1 MATSPKKYKK
11 LQDFPKKQRVKIF
24 QDNLNKCIACEIDVE
39 DGDGC
44 EITQFTGRTTGGTS
58 EIKNQ
63 ILLCKDCVN
72 DDKPDFRP
80 KLPGWMRTMIEKKFE
95 TEISEGRATVGTIAK
110 GLVLESAK
118 QYFSEGGDGS
128 TPAILPHRLIILD
141 EEDQKKA
148 ISLGLEEKRKE
159 LEELSET
166 SVQVSK
172 MISNLEE
179 QFSGLANELS
189 RKEEIF
195 HNAARQPVAQFLK
208 QLRYQIGETNNT
220 WVISKLGEIPAEEK
234 DYLRVKRK
242 DAVFLNLEEE

>member
-1 MATSPKKYKK
+1 MAKSPEYRK
-11 LQDFPKKQRVKIF
+11 LEDFPKKQRVKIF
-24 QDNLNKCIACEIDVE
+24 QENQHRCIACEIDVE

-58 EIKNQ
+58 ELGNQ
-63 ILLCKDCVN
+63 ILLCKDCKE
-72 DDKPDFRP
+72 DRKDFRV
-80 KLPGWMRTMIEKKFE
+80 KLPPWMRTMIEKKFE
-95 TEISEGRATVGTIAK
+95 TEMSEGAKVGTIAK
-110 GLVLESAK
+110 GLILESAK
-118 QYFSEGGDGS
+118 QYFSEGGDGL

-166 SVQVSK
+166 SAEVSK

-179 QFSGLANELS
+179 QFSGLANELV

-195 HNAARQPVAQFLK
+195 HNAARVVTVGQFLK
-208 QLRYQIGETNNT
+208 ELRYQMGETNNT

-234 DYLRVKRK
+234 DYIRVKRSELI
-242 DAVFLNLEEE
+242 FLKFEEE

>member
-1 MATSPKKYKK
+1 MAKSPKYRK
-11 LQDFPKKQRVKIF
+11 LEEFPKKQRVKIF
-24 QDNLNKCIACEIDVE
+24 QDNQHRCIACEIDVE

-58 EIKNQ
+58 ELGNQ
-63 ILLCKDCVN
+63 ILLCKDCKE
-72 DDKPDFRP
+72 DRKKDFRP
-80 KLPGWMRTMIEKKFE
+80 KLPLWMRTMIVKKFE
-95 TEISEGRATVGTIAK
+95 TEISGGATVGTIAK
-110 GLVLESAK
+110 GLIMESAK
-118 QYFSEGGDGS
+118 NYFSEGGDGR

-166 SVQVSK
+166 SVEVSK

-179 QFSGLANELS
+179 QFSGLANELV

-195 HNAARQPVAQFLK
+195 HNAARGITVGQFLRE
-208 QLRYQIGETNNT
+208 LRYQMGETNNT

-234 DYLRVKRK
+234 DYIRPKRSEIS
-242 DAVFLNLEEE
+242 FLDFEEE